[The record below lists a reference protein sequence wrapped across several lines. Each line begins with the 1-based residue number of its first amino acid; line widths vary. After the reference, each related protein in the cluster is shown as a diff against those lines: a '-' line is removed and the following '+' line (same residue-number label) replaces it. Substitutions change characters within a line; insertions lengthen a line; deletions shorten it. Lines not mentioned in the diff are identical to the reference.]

1 MTNPRRP
8 DDARLSTADLAAASE
23 RAAERPQDKGG
34 AQPPPPPAAQA
45 KVPADREV
53 IPPARPVADTRPMTP
68 VDQERPSSLFA
79 GNEADDFRHRWAD
92 IQTGFVDE
100 PRQAVERAD
109 ALVAAAIKRL
119 AEMFAHERANLEQ
132 QWAKGGDA
140 STEDL
145 RVSLKRYRAFFDRLL
160 SV

>member
-23 RAAERPQDKGG
+23 RAADRPQEQRGPQPQ
-34 AQPPPPPAAQA
+34 QPPVQG
-45 KVPADREV
+45 KVPPDREV
-53 IPPARPVADTRPMTP
+53 TPPTRPAADARAATP
-68 VDQERPSSLFA
+68 AGQERPSSLFA

-132 QWAKGGDA
+132 QWARGGDV

-145 RVSLKRYRAFFDRLL
+145 RVALKRYRAFFDRLL